1 MTAQLGLFDADASS
15 PTALDVG
22 VDEVGRGPLV
32 GNVVAAAVALP
43 DNISLALTDSK
54 KLSPRKREQL
64 FVGIQE
70 QALAW
75 GIGEATPQE
84 IDRLNILQAT
94 FLAMQRAV
102 EAMNV
107 PVRKVWVDGHRCPD
121 WVYPSEAVIKGD
133 TKIATISAAS
143 ILAKVTR
150 DRQMQALHQAYPQ
163 YGFDRHKGYP
173 TQAHLQ
179 AIQQHGL
186 LDTHYRCSFK
196 PVKRLLMPEADL

>member
-1 MTAQLGLFDADASS
+1 MTAQLGLFDADASAQI
-15 PTALDVG
+15 ALEVG

-43 DNISLALTDSK
+43 ESTTLALTDSK
-54 KLSPRKREQL
+54 KLSSKKREQL

-107 PVRKVWVDGHRCPD
+107 PVKKVWVDGHRCPNWD
-121 WVYPSEAVIKGD
+121 YPSEAVINGD
-133 TKIATISAAS
+133 AKIATISAAS

-150 DRQMQALHQAYPQ
+150 DRQMQVLHQAYPQ

-179 AIQQHGL
+179 AIRQHGL
-186 LDTHYRCSFK
+186 LDGQYRYSFK
-196 PVKRLLMPEADL
+196 PVKRLLAPGTDL